1 MDRDWLTSKIG
12 MENQVFP
19 FARTTLEMPDKELE
33 LLEARRSLERFG
45 LDISQESI
53 TLEMIFKG
61 VGIPES
67 T

>member
-1 MDRDWLTSKIG
+1 

-19 FARTTLEMPDKELE
+19 FARATFEMQDKELE
-33 LLEARRSLERFG
+33 LLEAGRSLERFG